1 MLTPSE
7 CLHPKTYISIAG
19 TTVCRTCYQ
28 QVLVATADWTGSTAL
43 RWGLNRAEQRE
54 LEALAELD
62 EAKAE
67 ITRLRAAINEWEKR
81 WDFEFP
87 SDAALAPE
95 EVSGRSCVQC
105 ESFLGHPSFGPCEHR
120 PTGGQR

>member
-1 MLTPSE
+1 MSTQSE

-28 QVLVATADWTGSTAL
+28 QVLVATADWTGST
-43 RWGLNRAEQRE
+43 RK
-54 LEALAELD
+54 D
-62 EAKAE
+62 AE
-67 ITRLRAAINEWEKR
+67 IARLRAALER
-81 WDFEFP
+81 LVLDFDLTIGCPAMQGVTANFGGREAAR
-87 SDAALAPE
+87 AALAPE